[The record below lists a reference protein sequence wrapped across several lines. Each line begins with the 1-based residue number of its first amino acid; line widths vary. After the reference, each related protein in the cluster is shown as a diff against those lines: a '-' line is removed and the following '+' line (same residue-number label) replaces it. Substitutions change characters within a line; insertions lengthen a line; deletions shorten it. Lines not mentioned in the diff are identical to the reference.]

1 MLGGGSGPPPSAKGN
16 HAPDFLR
23 GADAIVWARDYSAE
37 DAAKCDCAKLEEAL
51 KVGGSGVREQGH
63 GCTELVDC
71 DATLPVSC

>member
-1 MLGGGSGPPPSAKGN
+1 MLGGPTPAPPKGS

-51 KVGGSGVREQGH
+51 KVG
-63 GCTELVDC
+63 
-71 DATLPVSC
+71 